1 MELLEAHGI
10 AMDGFDG
17 VVRQIGSD
25 QWQGPTPCTEWSVRD
40 LLNHLVSEQLWAPWI
55 MRGATLD
62 EVGDRFDGDVLGDE
76 PVGVWSESSAA
87 ARAAFT
93 KPGALDQ
100 QVHVSAGLI
109 DAREYTWQ
117 MTMDLA
123 VHGWDLATAI
133 GAPQPIGDE
142 LASELIELVEPSLD
156 QWQEYGIFAPPVPVP
171 ADAAPATKLVAMLGR
186 DPG

>member
-10 AMDGFDG
+10 AMDGFDR
-17 VVRQIGSD
+17 VVRQIRGD
-25 QWQGPTPCTEWSVRD
+25 QWGAPTPCTQWSVRD

-55 MRGATLD
+55 LRGATLD
-62 EVGDRFDGDVLGDE
+62 EVGDRFDGNVLGDA
-76 PVGVWSESSAA
+76 PVGAWTESSAA
-87 ARAAFT
+87 ARDAFT
-93 KPGALDQ
+93 EPGALDQ

-109 DAREYTWQ
+109 DAREYGWQ
-117 MTMDLA
+117 MTTDLA

-142 LASELIELVEPSLD
+142 LASQLIELVEPNVG
-156 QWQEYGIFAPPVPVP
+156 QWQEYGIFAPPVRVP
-171 ADAAPATKLVAMLGR
+171 AEAPPVTKLIAMLGR